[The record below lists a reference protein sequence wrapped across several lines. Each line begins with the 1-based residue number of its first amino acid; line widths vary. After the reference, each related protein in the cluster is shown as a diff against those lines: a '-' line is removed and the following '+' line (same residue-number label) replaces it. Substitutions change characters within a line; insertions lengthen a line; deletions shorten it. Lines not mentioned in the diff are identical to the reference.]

1 MFAQVAQLV
10 EQRNENP
17 RVGGSNPPLGTI
29 RERLILKKIFLL
41 TAITLI
47 CASCETPTTITSRG
61 LDSDNEKEKAIM
73 QGIALETYYNRVE
86 KLNNIAWPI
95 LSSSLDFCK
104 KNIADTIGI
113 EVISLNEIDKNY
125 RNAASEKIG
134 LTNEP
139 QILYVVESS
148 PADIAGVKKKDKII
162 EISSPEYSWE
172 GEDIIKNT
180 RKRIFGENKVSVK
193 VERDNEIQIFEIKP
207 VKICNHRIIL
217 RQDNSLNAFADGK
230 NIYITQGMLRFIN
243 EDKELQMVIAH
254 ELAHNIEGHIE
265 KKTNNY
271 LLGTI
276 VDLAAA
282 GAGVNTRGTFGS
294 LGAQM
299 YSQDFEREAD
309 YVGMY
314 ILANSGIER
323 EGVAN
328 FWRRMSVENPRSI
341 SYASTHPSSSERWVN
356 IEAVNKEID
365 KKILKSEPLLPER
378 IQIED

>member
-1 MFAQVAQLV
+1 MCLNMEITGFPNRLDEEIQ
-10 EQRNENP
+10 EENDFQTY
-17 RVGGSNPPLGTI
+17 VTD
-29 RERLILKKIFLL
+29 EKIYD
-41 TAITLI
+41 
-47 CASCETPTTITSRG
+47 PNTTIYPHQEEEYSYQQYQF
-61 LDSDNEKEKAIM
+61 D
-73 QGIALETYYNRVE
+73 ET
-86 KLNNIAWPI
+86 L
-95 LSSSLDFCK
+95 
-104 KNIADTIGI
+104 
-113 EVISLNEIDKNY
+113 LNE
-125 RNAASEKIG
+125 
-134 LTNEP
+134 
-139 QILYVVESS
+139 
-148 PADIAGVKKKDKII
+148 KDKII

-193 VERDNEIQIFEIKP
+193 VERDNEIQIFEINP

>member
-1 MFAQVAQLV
+1 LV
-10 EQRNENP
+10 EQRTENP

-29 RERLILKKIFLL
+29 RERLMFKKIFLL
-41 TAITLI
+41 IAIALI
-47 CASCETPTTITSRG
+47 CSSCESPTTITSRG
-61 LDSDNEKEKAIM
+61 LDSENEKERAIM

-95 LSSSLDFCK
+95 LSSSLNFCK
-104 KNIADTIGI
+104 ENITDTIGI

-148 PADIAGVKKKDKII
+148 PADISGLKKKDKII
-162 EISSPEYSWE
+162 KISSPEYSW
-172 GEDIIKNT
+172 GGDDIIKNT
-180 RKRIFGENKVSVK
+180 RKRIFGKNKIRVK
-193 VERDNEIQIFEIKP
+193 VERDNEILIFEVNP

-230 NIYITQGMLRFIN
+230 NIYITQGMLRFID

-365 KKILKSEPLLPER
+365 KKILESKPLLPER
-378 IQIED
+378 VQIED

>member
-1 MFAQVAQLV
+1 MV
-10 EQRNENP
+10 EQRTENP

-29 RERLILKKIFLL
+29 RERLMLKKIFLL

-47 CASCETPTTITSRG
+47 CSSCEAPTTITSRG

-148 PADIAGVKKKDKII
+148 PADIAGLKKKDKII

-172 GEDIIKNT
+172 A
-180 RKRIFGENKVSVK
+180 VSYTHLTL
-193 VERDNEIQIFEIKP
+193 P
-207 VKICNHRIIL
+207 TIL
-217 RQDNSLNAFADGK
+217 L
-230 NIYITQGMLRFIN
+230 
-243 EDKELQMVIAH
+243 V
-254 ELAHNIEGHIE
+254 
-265 KKTNNY
+265 
-271 LLGTI
+271 
-276 VDLAAA
+276 
-282 GAGVNTRGTFGS
+282 
-294 LGAQM
+294 
-299 YSQDFEREAD
+299 
-309 YVGMY
+309 
-314 ILANSGIER
+314 
-323 EGVAN
+323 
-328 FWRRMSVENPRSI
+328 
-341 SYASTHPSSSERWVN
+341 
-356 IEAVNKEID
+356 
-365 KKILKSEPLLPER
+365 
-378 IQIED
+378 

>member
-1 MFAQVAQLV
+1 
-10 EQRNENP
+10 
-17 RVGGSNPPLGTI
+17 
-29 RERLILKKIFLL
+29 
-41 TAITLI
+41 
-47 CASCETPTTITSRG
+47 
-61 LDSDNEKEKAIM
+61 
-73 QGIALETYYNRVE
+73 
-86 KLNNIAWPI
+86 
-95 LSSSLDFCK
+95 
-104 KNIADTIGI
+104 
-113 EVISLNEIDKNY
+113 
-125 RNAASEKIG
+125 
-134 LTNEP
+134 
-139 QILYVVESS
+139 
-148 PADIAGVKKKDKII
+148 
-162 EISSPEYSWE
+162 
-172 GEDIIKNT
+172 
-180 RKRIFGENKVSVK
+180 
-193 VERDNEIQIFEIKP
+193 
-207 VKICNHRIIL
+207 
-217 RQDNSLNAFADGK
+217 
-230 NIYITQGMLRFIN
+230 MLRFIE

-265 KKTNNY
+265 KKGNNY

-365 KKILKSEPLLPER
+365 KKIRDSEPLLPER
-378 IQIED
+378 IQTKD

>member
-1 MFAQVAQLV
+1 MF
-10 EQRNENP
+10 
-17 RVGGSNPPLGTI
+17 
-29 RERLILKKIFLL
+29 KKIFLL
-41 TAITLI
+41 TAIALI
-47 CASCETPTTITSRG
+47 CSSCESPTTITSRG
-61 LDSDNEKEKAIM
+61 LDSENEKEKAIM

-104 KNIADTIGI
+104 ENITDTIGI

-148 PADIAGVKKKDKII
+148 PADISGLKKKDKII
-162 EISSPEYSWE
+162 KISSPEYSWE
-172 GEDIIKNT
+172 GDDIIKNT
-180 RKRIFGENKVSVK
+180 RKRIFGKNKVKVK
-193 VERDNEIQIFEIKP
+193 VERDNEIQIFEVNP

-230 NIYITQGMLRFIN
+230 NIYITQGMLRFID

-365 KKILKSEPLLPER
+365 KKILESEPLLPER
-378 IQIED
+378 VQIED

>member
-1 MFAQVAQLV
+1 MV
-10 EQRNENP
+10 EQRTENP

-41 TAITLI
+41 LTITFI
-47 CASCETPTTITSRG
+47 FSSCESPTTITSRG
-61 LDSDNEKEKAIM
+61 LDSDNEKERAIM

-86 KLNNIAWPI
+86 KLNNNAWPI

-104 KNIADTIGI
+104 DDITNSIGI
-113 EVISLNEIDKNY
+113 EVISLSQIDKSY
-125 RNAASEKIG
+125 KNAASKKIG
-134 LTNEP
+134 LTDEP
-139 QILYVVESS
+139 QILYVIKSS
-148 PADIAGVKKKDKII
+148 PAELAGLNKKDKII
-162 EISSPEYSWE
+162 EISSSEYTWK
-172 GEDIIKNT
+172 GDDIVQNT
-180 RKRIFGENKVSVK
+180 RKRIFGKNKIK
-193 VERDNEIQIFEIKP
+193 ITVERNSEIQIFEVNP

-230 NIYITQGMLRFIN
+230 NIYITQGMLRFIE

-365 KKILKSEPLLPER
+365 KKIRESEPLLPER
-378 IQIED
+378 IQTKD

>member
-1 MFAQVAQLV
+1 M
-10 EQRNENP
+10 
-17 RVGGSNPPLGTI
+17 
-29 RERLILKKIFLL
+29 LKKIFLL
-41 TAITLI
+41 LTISII
-47 CASCETPTTITSRG
+47 CVSCESPTTITSRG

-73 QGIALETYYNRVE
+73 QGIALETYYKRVE

-104 KNIADTIGI
+104 KDITNSIGI

-125 RNAASEKIG
+125 KNAASEKIG

-139 QILYVVESS
+139 QILYVIKSS
-148 PADIAGVKKKDKII
+148 PADVSGLKKKDKII
-162 EISSPEYSWE
+162 EISSSEYSWD
-172 GEDIIKNT
+172 GEDIVKNT
-180 RKRIFGENKVSVK
+180 RKRIFGENKVKVK
-193 VERDNEIQIFEIKP
+193 VERDNEIQVFEVNP
-207 VKICNHRIIL
+207 VQICNHRIIL

-230 NIYITQGMLRFIN
+230 NIYITQGMLRFIE

-365 KKILKSEPLLPER
+365 KKILKSESLLPER
-378 IQIED
+378 IQNEN

>member
-1 MFAQVAQLV
+1 
-10 EQRNENP
+10 
-17 RVGGSNPPLGTI
+17 
-29 RERLILKKIFLL
+29 
-41 TAITLI
+41 
-47 CASCETPTTITSRG
+47 
-61 LDSDNEKEKAIM
+61 
-73 QGIALETYYNRVE
+73 
-86 KLNNIAWPI
+86 
-95 LSSSLDFCK
+95 
-104 KNIADTIGI
+104 
-113 EVISLNEIDKNY
+113 
-125 RNAASEKIG
+125 
-134 LTNEP
+134 
-139 QILYVVESS
+139 
-148 PADIAGVKKKDKII
+148 
-162 EISSPEYSWE
+162 
-172 GEDIIKNT
+172 
-180 RKRIFGENKVSVK
+180 
-193 VERDNEIQIFEIKP
+193 
-207 VKICNHRIIL
+207 
-217 RQDNSLNAFADGK
+217 
-230 NIYITQGMLRFIN
+230 MLRFIN

-365 KKILKSEPLLPER
+365 KKILESEPLLPER

>member
-1 MFAQVAQLV
+1 MV
-10 EQRNENP
+10 EQRTENP

-29 RERLILKKIFLL
+29 WERLILKKIFLL
-41 TAITLI
+41 LTITFI
-47 CASCETPTTITSRG
+47 FSSCESPTTITSRG
-61 LDSDNEKEKAIM
+61 LDSDNEKERAIM

-104 KNIADTIGI
+104 DDITNSIGI
-113 EVISLNEIDKNY
+113 EVISLNEIDKSY
-125 RNAASEKIG
+125 KNAASKKIG
-134 LTNEP
+134 LTDEP
-139 QILYVVESS
+139 QILYIIKSS
-148 PADIAGVKKKDKII
+148 PAELAGLNKKDKII
-162 EISSPEYSWE
+162 EISSSEYTWK
-172 GEDIIKNT
+172 GDDIVQNT
-180 RKRIFGENKVSVK
+180 RKRIFGKDK
-193 VERDNEIQIFEIKP
+193 IKITIERNNEIQIFEVEP

-230 NIYITQGMLRFIN
+230 NIYITQGMLRFID

-314 ILANSGIER
+314 ILANSGIDR

-365 KKILKSEPLLPER
+365 KKILESKPLLPER
-378 IQIED
+378 IQIKD